1 MRFSYDINGMLEVDV
16 TLVNSGEQFQK
27 VIDRSPAGVTE
38 EGKHESR
45 ERLARLKQHPRDA
58 LPNLTLSEQLQQLY
72 EESIGDERRQ
82 IEQWL
87 LQFERVLAGQDP
99 QLIRSFREEMNALLK
114 QLH

>member
-16 TLVNSGEQFQK
+16 TLVSSGEQFQK

-38 EGKHESR
+38 EGKRESR

-58 LPNLTLSEQLQQLY
+58 LPNLTLSERLQQLY

-82 IEQWL
+82 VEQWL
-87 LQFERVLAGQDP
+87 LQFERVLASQDP
-99 QLIRSFREEMNALLK
+99 QVINSFRQQMNKLLK
-114 QLH
+114 QWH